1 MKTGP
6 TLSFLL
12 LLLLGLSQANSL
24 VESMLG
30 DDVQVDDL
38 EDADMDISSLI
49 LNANNGSSE
58 MLLEGDVLTPTT
70 RNAMRCRNN
79 YCRWRKVSNYV
90 QVPVTL
96 SAEFGTYERK
106 LIAGNL
112 EKIQS
117 RTCIRFVERTNQVDY
132 ISVENRR
139 GCYSYLGRT
148 GGRQVLSLY
157 RWGCVHSG
165 IIIHEFLHALG
176 FNHEQTRSDR
186 DKYVQINWQN
196 IKHGLGFKS
205 QFSKRNTYN
214 LGTNYDYSSIMHY
227 GRYAFSKN
235 RWPTITPVPNPSV
248 KIGQRRGM
256 SETDILRI
264 NRLYNCEEEDVE

>member
-96 SAEFGTYERK
+96 SAEFNTRERR
-106 LIAGNL
+106 LIAVNMG
-112 EKIQS
+112 KIQS
-117 RTCIRFVERTNQVDY
+117 RTCIRFVQRTNEAAY
-132 ISVENRR
+132 ISVENKR
-139 GCYSYLGRT
+139 GCYSYIGRT
-148 GGRQVLSLY
+148 GGRQTLSLM
-157 RWGCVHSG
+157 RRGCVYSG

-176 FNHEQTRSDR
+176 FHHEQNRSDR
-186 DKYVQINWQN
+186 DKYVNINLQN
-196 IKHGLGFKS
+196 IRPGLQS
-205 QFSKRNTYN
+205 QFRKRNTYN